1 MKELKKI
8 LAVASAFAIMFSLAA
23 CNGDEEPTVSLTET
37 KTTEESTTAGLIMP
51 ETEPATE
58 ITTTETTT
66 QVSTTAPVT
75 EATTEAPTEAVT
87 AGVNVTQAVKPEVN
101 ATTTEAAKATVPS
114 SKADI
119 VKLYNGATATAS
131 KYKPAYKKS
140 VNTTLS
146 DFEMG
151 ALSRFDFIRGAIGSF
166 LGEGKMDSAVS
177 KGDFD
182 GSSLCLSTLKAS
194 DVSSASCSL
203 SSDGKYYIVKITVKN
218 ETNPLKGSSAIGRF
232 TRDYKDANEIKA
244 GLEEVGASVGK
255 MTVKTS
261 SVVIE
266 AKISVDSGR
275 FSSIKHSFRMSAE
288 MENVKYSVVKVN
300 KASAK
305 LATTVTYSSFKY

>member
-8 LAVASAFAIMFSLAA
+8 IAVASALAIMFSLAA

-37 KTTEESTTAGLIMP
+37 KTTEESTTAGLVMP
-51 ETEPATE
+51 EETEPVTE
-58 ITTTETTT
+58 VITSESTTET
-66 QVSTTAPVT
+66 
-75 EATTEAPTEAVT
+75 ATTEAPTEAVT
-87 AGVNVTQAVKPEVN
+87 AGVNVTQAPETETNV
-101 ATTTEAAKATVPS
+101 TTTAPPKKTAPS

-119 VKLYNGATATAS
+119 VKLYNDATATAS
-131 KYKPAYKKS
+131 KNKPGYSKS

-146 DFEMG
+146 NFEMG

-166 LGEGKMDSAVS
+166 LGEGKMDSVVS

-182 GSSLCLSTLKAS
+182 GSSLCRSTLKAS
-194 DVSSASCSL
+194 DVTSATCSL
-203 SSDGKYYIVKITVKN
+203 SPDGKYYIVKITVKN

-244 GLEEVGASVGK
+244 GLEEVGAGVGK

-266 AKISVDSGR
+266 AKISTENGR
-275 FSSIKHSFRMSAE
+275 FSSLKHSFRMSAE
-288 MENVKYSVVKVN
+288 MTDVKYSVVKVN